1 MTNSVSFDSFFTE
14 IITDNNG
21 ISGTDI
27 NAGLKNLYEFF
38 NENANSLEEVQ
49 NYLVG
54 EIEEGYPDLVAK
66 RSVLGSQDY
75 WWWILLLNRLDNPLE
90 DIKYNWVYSI
100 NSSEQINNFI
110 ENSNNNN
117 NETKADSRLGSIVEL
132 N

>member
-75 WWWILLLNRLDNPLE
+75 WWWILLLNRLNNPLE

-117 NETKADSRLGSIVEL
+117 ETKADSRLGSIVEL

>member
-117 NETKADSRLGSIVEL
+117 ETKADSRLGSIVEL